1 LMHSQRIALLT
12 MVLAACLWLA
22 APVPGTADDAP
33 APSAPDRLS
42 LDQALLLA
50 ARNRQELA
58 ALRADLD
65 AASIRLQ
72 HAGLP
77 PNPEL
82 GVEWDNL
89 GGDLPA
95 DEVRETTVS
104 LSQTLEIAGKASARQ
119 DKGQAEFR
127 RLQHEQA
134 TTWLDIAVGVR
145 TAFLQV
151 LAAREQLALHQ
162 EAEAIASELAA
173 ITRERVAAGELP
185 ATEEIRAEA
194 RKAEAIAESRKG
206 RRLLT
211 EAELGLA
218 ATLAEPG
225 LVTAGADLPRE
236 IEIPRQEALL
246 AALAGSPYLAL
257 RRSEGQLAANTFA
270 LEKANGW
277 SDPSIFVS
285 VRDVPD
291 KDGRALAF
299 GISVPLPLFQRNQ
312 AALADAA
319 AATRKAAINEEATVR
334 RLQNELRKSHAVLV
348 AADQEARTL
357 RDEVLQRATEA
368 AAAVREGFQAG
379 KFRYSDVLE
388 ASRALVEV
396 KARHLD
402 ALINLNRAAI
412 DLDRLMGKPEQPE
425 ISATASAI
433 QERSSR

>member
-1 LMHSQRIALLT
+1 MRLQRFTLT
-12 MVLAACLWLA
+12 TLFSACLWFA
-22 APVPGTADDAP
+22 AP
-33 APSAPDRLS
+33 APGFAVDFPAPAAPDGLS
-42 LDQALLLA
+42 LDQALALA
-50 ARNRQELA
+50 ALNRQEIGT
-58 ALRADLD
+58 LRADLD
-65 AASIRLQ
+65 AAAIRLR
-72 HAGLP
+72 HAGMP

-119 DKGQAEFR
+119 DKSQAEIR

-134 TTWLDIAVGVR
+134 TTWLDIAAEVR
-145 TAFLQV
+145 TAFLEV

-162 EAEAIASELAA
+162 EAEKIASELAG

-194 RKAEAIAESRKG
+194 RKAEATAESEKG
-206 RRLLT
+206 KRRLT
-211 EAELGLA
+211 ETELALA
-218 ATLAEPG
+218 AALAEPC
-225 LVTAGADLPRE
+225 LVTADADLPRQ
-236 IEIPRQEALL
+236 IDIPQQETLL
-246 AALAGSPYLAL
+246 AALANSPYLAL
-257 RRSEGQLAANTFA
+257 RRSEGQLAASTFA
-270 LEKANGW
+270 LEKTNGW
-277 SDPSIFVS
+277 SDPSISVS

-291 KDGRALAF
+291 RDGRALAF

-319 AATRKAAINEEATVR
+319 AATRKAALKEKATAH
-334 RLQNELRKSHAVLV
+334 RLQSELLKSHAVLV
-348 AADQEARTL
+348 AADREARTL
-357 RDEVLQRATEA
+357 RDEVLNRAAEA

-388 ASRALVEV
+388 ASRSLVEV

-402 ALINLNRAAI
+402 AVIDLNRAAI
-412 DLDRLMGKPEQPE
+412 DLDRLLGKPAPPE
-425 ISATASAI
+425 ISTTSSPV
-433 QERSSR
+433 QERSTL